1 MFIKDLK
8 ASFLIKIMGQDSLSP
23 KDKIKRLNEEAI
35 KIKDNINKNQNQNK
49 IEKINKN
56 LNIINN
62 EALFKDKNLNK
73 IINKAE
79 QVNNLKNPKPQ
90 NEIIIEKNEQSNNQN
105 NNEKMMFKNY
115 LSNKIEMNEN
125 SKEDKN
131 KLSSTSIKNEN
142 NNIIN
147 NVINKQGNFKIK
159 NIEFQTP
166 IDNKKNIDIINSNEK
181 QIMKNKNDI
190 YEEESKSIK
199 SHILRDY
206 KIQPII
212 EESKFNFFFSIAIK
226 KEFIGN
232 LNLSVYKENSSSN
245 SNSIIKNIGNMIKNM
260 IGKKSYTN
268 YKVNYIHEE
277 NFYNKNKQPVIIL
290 FMQIPMTKNAEIS
303 IDIYDNEKNKNN
315 CKIPIKSNNYYYLK
329 NLYNFKVNYLEFVDE
344 YKILTYFLNCFFKE
358 KANINKNLQRCFL
371 EAIIKKVNNK
381 SKSLKLSSA
390 FILDF
395 FMYCNNFG
403 LSVKN
408 IINIELYKTTD
419 KIILK
424 EEYKKIIN
432 YKIDKNEEFAFYKLI
447 IKIIAINF
455 KDFLVELIESKGS
468 EKYYKY
474 IIELINEKTFNII
487 DLKFHD
493 IYSITNFQKTIL
505 NKCETKNA
513 INDLFKIS
521 VGFVDSL
528 KLINEKYSIII
539 EILMKENEKKK
550 KKEKK

>member
-315 CKIPIKSNNYYYLK
+315 CKIPIKSNNYYYLE

-550 KKEKK
+550 KKDNK